1 MRWTVGADMKLNEL
15 LENFSEK
22 KETGLL
28 KILPADDTD
37 GEIYLKEG
45 RPVHAVFGILE
56 GLDAVYALARVETA
70 EVLFEPFKKPKK
82 ETLPGDVG
90 IEELLEQ
97 RRIKVEEIDKRL
109 PPPDTI
115 LIKSDELPNAGS
127 LVVRKTDW
135 QVLLLFDGKRDLKS
149 VLEISPLP
157 PETTRQAVVW
167 LIEAGL
173 LIFPAGKEEI

>member
-1 MRWTVGADMKLNEL
+1 MKYTIGSDLKLKEL
-15 LENFSEK
+15 LKNFTEK

-28 KILPADDTD
+28 KILPAEDAT

-56 GLDAVYALARVETA
+56 GLDAVYALTRLETA

-82 ETLPGDVG
+82 ETLPDGFG

-97 RRIKVEEIDKRL
+97 RRIRLEEINKRM
-109 PPPDTI
+109 PPDDTV
-115 LIKSDELPNAGS
+115 LLKSNELPSTGS
-127 LVVRKTDW
+127 LALRKTDW

-149 VLEISPLP
+149 VHESSPLP
-157 PETTRQAVVW
+157 PETTLQAIDW
-167 LIEAGL
+167 LLEAGL
-173 LIFPAGKEEI
+173 LIHPE